1 VKPLVLEDMVT
12 LIEPKFSGVPGVDTP
27 TVERWINEAVLQHGY
42 TDIESVPDM
51 DKIALINLTMAIAC
65 GELAV
70 NAVHFF
76 RWQDGDEMVDKSMI
90 PAQYRQMA
98 QYYMQEYQRSSGGK
112 GGGYKSSWKAIR
124 RADR

>member
-1 VKPLVLEDMVT
+1 MATLTGMVT
-12 LIEPKFSGVPGVDTP
+12 LISPKFEDVPGVDAS
-27 TVERWINEAVLQHGY
+27 TVERWVNEAVIYHGY
-42 TDIESVPDM
+42 DDIENVPDT
-51 DKIALINLTMAIAC
+51 DKMALINLTMAIAC

-90 PAQYRQMA
+90 PIQYRQMA
-98 QYYMQEYQRSSGGK
+98 QYYMQEYQRISGGK

-124 RADR
+124 RVDR